1 MLNPGA
7 VPSRSFEQR
16 AAHQI
21 DALLG
26 LIGRRWLGTLNV
38 LVALFVLGAIAAPLL
53 AASGATM
60 LADPI
65 YTVYHAA
72 CHQWAFRSF
81 FFFGAQAVYSPDQ
94 LVALNVDPYTFVGSS
109 ATGWKMA
116 FCERDLAIYVS
127 LLVFGLLY
135 ATRWRPRGLHGMPFL
150 LYIVA
155 AAPLAVDGVT
165 QLFGWREST
174 WELRVL
180 TGVLFGLASGWLF
193 YPRAEAAL
201 NPRTS

>member
-1 MLNPGA
+1 MLSPGA
-7 VPSRSFEQR
+7 VPSLEQR
-16 AAHQI
+16 AASQI
-21 DALLG
+21 DAILG

-38 LVALFVLGAIAAPLL
+38 VIALFILGAITAPLL
-53 AASGATM
+53 AAGGAVA

-65 YTVYHAA
+65 YTAYHAA

-81 FFFGAQAVYSPDQ
+81 FFFGPQAVYSPDQ
-94 LVALNVDPYTFVGSS
+94 LAQLNVDPYTFVGSA

-116 FCERDLAIYVS
+116 ICERDIAIYIS

-135 ATRWRPRGLHGMPFL
+135 ATRWRLRRLRGMPFL
-150 LYIVA
+150 LYLAA
-155 AAPLAVDGVT
+155 AAPLAVDGLT

-174 WELRVL
+174 WELRLV

-201 NPRTS
+201 NPDPSS

>member
-7 VPSRSFEQR
+7 VPSLEQR
-16 AAHQI
+16 AASQI
-21 DALLG
+21 DAVLG

-38 LVALFVLGAIAAPLL
+38 VIALFILGALAAPVL
-53 AASGATM
+53 AASGAVA

-65 YTVYHAA
+65 YAAYHAA

-81 FFFGAQAVYSPDQ
+81 FFFGPQAVYTADRLEQ
-94 LVALNVDPYTFVGSS
+94 LKVDPYTFVGSA

-116 FCERDLAIYVS
+116 FCERDVAIYVS
-127 LLVFGLLY
+127 LLTFGLLY
-135 ATRWRPRGLHGMPFL
+135 AVRWRSRGLGGMPFL

-155 AAPLAVDGVT
+155 AAPLAIDGVT

-174 WELRVL
+174 WELRVV

-201 NPRTS
+201 NPGPSS